1 MNKKANTIGALILF
15 IVIIVACAFVWILSY
30 SVFGNIQPD
39 ILEDLSMNESKTIIN
54 EDIGTRYPHWADGAF
69 AIVFAGIWIVGLA
82 SALTKDEHPLF
93 FGVMMFVLLFLIIAG
108 AILGNFYEEFFQDEE
123 FTGLTANFPI
133 TNWIL
138 THMLEVGIIVGLSIL
153 LTMYAKNRL

>member
-30 SVFGNIQPD
+30 SIFGSMQTD
-39 ILEDLSMNESKTIIN
+39 ILGELSMNESRQIIN
-54 EDIGTRYPHWADGAF
+54 DDIGTRYPYWVDGAF
-69 AIVFAGIWIVGLA
+69 AIVFVGIWITGLA

-93 FGVMMFVLLFLIIAG
+93 FGIIIFVLLFIIIAG
-108 AILGNFYEEFFQDEE
+108 AILGNFYEEFFQDGE
-123 FTGLTANFPI
+123 FSGLTIHFPI

-138 THMLEVGIIVGLSIL
+138 IHMLEVGIVVGLSIL